1 MGNNVISCCH
11 KCKVQMFHYRNEEN
25 KTILPFY
32 RKHRDCAK
40 EDINNAQTVMNN
52 NGTDQP
58 WQYMGQSS
66 LSKEGYPDEE
76 MLE

>member
-40 EDINNAQTVMNN
+40 EDINNVQTVMDN
-52 NGTDQP
+52 NGTDQF
-58 WQYMGQSS
+58 WQNRG
-66 LSKEGYPDEE
+66 GYPDEE